1 MGVRLTFGENDMKKS
16 MLLTASFLASVT
28 VMAACSPAANTGG
41 DTVKA
46 AATLAAEA
54 QTNASAAAAPAKLGT
69 FGIDLTAK
77 DESVHPGDD
86 FFQFVNG
93 GWLERTEIPADRSR
107 YGSFNVLADQ
117 AEIRVREI
125 IEESASKVNPSVD
138 EKRIGDLFAAYT
150 DVDTIE
156 AKGLEPILADLAR
169 VRAVSTLDDA
179 VATMTDPI
187 LGVGGPVGGYV
198 WIDAKQNDQ
207 YIFHLNQSGL
217 GLPNRDYYFDDSEK
231 GQSLLSAYR
240 DYIATL
246 LTEAGLDNVTLR
258 ADAIVAFET
267 ALAENYNTRV
277 ENRDRDATYNKMDLS
292 EIRALMPGFP
302 IDVAMATQGL
312 DGQSAFIVRQ
322 PKAMEGAAKVL
333 STTDMEVLRDYMTA
347 RLIGSN
353 SAILPKRID
362 DANFEFYGKTL
373 RGQEEQRPRW
383 KRGVS
388 MVNGAL
394 GELVGKVYV
403 DRHFPPSSKA
413 QMEDLI
419 ENLRDAFKDGIDNL
433 EWMGEQTKV
442 EAQYKLAKFRPKIGY
457 PSAFE
462 TYDGLTVDRDD
473 LYGTMKSI
481 RAWNHADEIGRLGG
495 PIDREEWGM
504 TPQTVNAYYNSTL
517 NEIVFPAAIL
527 DAPFFDPNADPA
539 VNYGGI
545 GAVIGHEMGHGF
557 DDQGRKSDGDGVQR
571 DWWTAEDA
579 ARYEE
584 RASKLADQ
592 YSAFEPLPGENLNGR
607 LGLGE
612 NIGDLTGVTMA
623 YEAYRRSLGGEE
635 APIIDGLTGDQRFFM
650 AWAQVWAI
658 KWREEALRAQIKNG
672 PHSPGEFRTNG
683 IVRNVD
689 AWYEAF
695 DVGPDHDM
703 YIPPEQRVKI
713 W

>member
-1 MGVRLTFGENDMKKS
+1 MKNAL
-16 MLLTASFLASVT
+16 LLTASVIASFT
-28 VMAACSPAANTGG
+28 VLSACAPSGDATSDPAATS
-41 DTVKA
+41 T
-46 AATLAAEA
+46 
-54 QTNASAAAAPAKLGT
+54 AAAPAAKLGT

-107 YGSFNVLADQ
+107 FGSFNVLADQ
-117 AEIRVREI
+117 AELRVRAI
-125 IEESASKVNPSVD
+125 IEESASKENPSAD

-156 AKGLEPILADLAR
+156 AKGLDPIQADLAR
-169 VRAVSTLDDA
+169 VRTAGSLDDV
-179 VATMTDPI
+179 VALMSDPV

-198 WIDAKQNDQ
+198 WIDAKDNEN
-207 YIFHLNQSGL
+207 YIFYLNQSGL
-217 GLPNRDYYFDDSEK
+217 GLPNRDYYYDESEK
-231 GQSLLSAYR
+231 GQSILTAYR
-240 DYIATL
+240 DYVATML
-246 LTEAGLDNVTLR
+246 GEAGLDNVEAR
-258 ADAIVAFET
+258 ADSIVAFEM

-277 ENRDRDATYNKMDLS
+277 ENRDRDATYNKMTLA
-292 EIRALMPGFP
+292 EIKALMPGFP
-302 IDVAMATQGL
+302 LDTAMAAQDL
-312 DGQSAFIVRQ
+312 DGQDTFIVRQ

-333 STTDMEVLRDYMTA
+333 SEFNLEVLRDYMTA
-347 RLIGSN
+347 RLIGGN
-353 SAILPKRID
+353 AAILPKRID
-362 DANFEFYGKTL
+362 DARFDFYGKTL

-388 MVNGAL
+388 MVNGSL
-394 GELVGKVYV
+394 GEVVGKVYV
-403 DRHFPPSSKA
+403 ERHFPPSSKA

-419 ENLRDAFKDGIDNL
+419 ENLRSAFKDGIDNL
-433 EWMGEQTKV
+433 EWMGEETKE

-457 PSAFE
+457 PSEFE
-462 TYDGLTVDRDD
+462 AYEGLVVDRDD

-481 RAWNHADEIGRLGG
+481 RAWNHQDEISKLGA

-527 DAPFFDPNADPA
+527 DAPFFDPGADPA

-571 DWWTAEDA
+571 DWWTPEDA
-579 ARYEE
+579 ERYEA
-584 RASKLADQ
+584 RASLLADQ

-623 YEAYRRSLGGEE
+623 YEAYKRSLNGEE

-683 IVRNVD
+683 IVRNID
-689 AWYEAF
+689 AWYDAF
-695 DVGPDHDM
+695 GVTPDHDM
-703 YIPPEQRVKI
+703 YIPPEERVKI